1 MTTSLFETVRRQA
14 AERRSRFSSAVKSR
28 LLRWIVGRNVVVP
41 TRADTHDPE
50 DLEQRTDALN
60 EAAEVY
66 FVEAEDREYLIRKP
80 FSAPGELAKYLFN
93 LGVLVHTGRFAPGHR
108 VLELGAGAGWV
119 SHFLNL
125 FGCPTVALDVS
136 STALELAEETFRRHP
151 HTRWDLEPRFLT
163 YDGHTIPLP
172 DSSVD
177 RVVVH
182 DAFHHIP
189 NQREILREL
198 ARLLTPR
205 GIVAMNEPGRLHS
218 TSEASRHEMDH
229 YGVLENDIVV
239 EDLAALA
246 RKEGFTRTT
255 VVPINLYGATEV
267 PAEELIEFV
276 RGKKLAEWW
285 CRMAPHLLNEHY
297 IFLHKRQFV
306 SDTRAPRTLRAGIVA
321 ETEEEGGGV
330 SGRVGEPISF
340 RCRVHNA
347 GDTVW
352 LPTSAGRPGC
362 TQLAVYLA
370 SEPDEAGAP
379 VERDWERIEIG
390 REVEPGETVSV
401 DVTLPAFEDAGERW
415 LALDMVAEGVTWF
428 QDVGST
434 PARLRVVVS

>member
-1 MTTSLFETVRRQA
+1 MTPSLFDTVRRHA
-14 AERRSRFSSAVKSR
+14 AERRSRLSSAVKSR
-28 LLRWIVGRNVVVP
+28 LLRWIVGRSVVVP
-41 TRADTHDPE
+41 SKAETHDPE

-60 EAAEVY
+60 QAAEVY
-66 FVEAEDREYLIRKP
+66 FVEAEDPEYLIRKP
-80 FSAPGELAKYLFN
+80 FSAPSELAKYLFN

-136 STALELAEETFRRHP
+136 GTALELAEETFQRHP

-163 YDGHTIPLP
+163 YDGHAIPLP
-172 DSSVD
+172 DASID

-198 ARLLTPR
+198 ARVLTPR
-205 GIVAMNEPGRLHS
+205 GIVAMNEPGRHHS
-218 TSEASRHEMDH
+218 TSDASRHEMDS

-239 EDLAALA
+239 EDLAKLA
-246 RKEGFTRTT
+246 RQEGFTRTT

-285 CRMAPHLLNEHY
+285 CLMAPHLLNEHY
-297 IFLHKRQFV
+297 IFLHKRPFV
-306 SDTRAPRTLRAGIVA
+306 PDTRAPATLRADIAA
-321 ETEEEGGGV
+321 EVPEGENELTA
-330 SGRVGEPISF
+330 RVGEPVTF
-340 RCRVHNA
+340 RCRVQNT
-347 GDTVW
+347 GDTIW

-370 SEPDEAGAP
+370 PHPDDPDAT
-379 VERDWERIEIG
+379 VERDWHRVEIEQ
-390 REVEPGETVSV
+390 EVEPGETVSL
-401 DVTLPAFEDAGERW
+401 DVELPPFEDAGERG
-415 LALDMVAEGVTWF
+415 LVLDMVAEGVTWF
-428 QDVGST
+428 ADVGST
-434 PARLRVVVS
+434 PARVRLLVS